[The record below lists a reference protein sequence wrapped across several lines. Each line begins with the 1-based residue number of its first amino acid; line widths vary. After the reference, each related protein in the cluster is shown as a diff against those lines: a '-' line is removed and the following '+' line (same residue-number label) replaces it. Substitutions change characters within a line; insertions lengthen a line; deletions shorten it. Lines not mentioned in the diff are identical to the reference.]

1 MLTQGDRRAVLEAY
15 SNAERERRDVT
26 GCYLAAKDALHRNRP
41 ELPEH
46 YVAAAV
52 VRIVLRDRVVA

>member
-1 MLTQGDRRAVLEAY
+1 MLTQTDLRAVLEAY
-15 SNAERERRDVT
+15 SSAERERKDVT
-26 GCYLAAKDALHRNRP
+26 GCYLAAKHALHQIHP

-46 YVAAAV
+46 YIASAV